1 MDEVQ
6 EQQSQPLCEQINSC
20 GDEFIK
26 DLHLDDE

>member
-6 EQQSQPLCEQINSC
+6 EQQSQQLGEQIISC